1 MLKFGNN
8 YSLFWKKLFMTPRK
22 VGWKQNITSP
32 NFGINQK
39 NIYQCN
45 IYRSVVTYANCRVSV
60 KKKESGFFKNS
71 PKLFRS
77 LIDYSRKISDERI
90 RGGEKL
96 LHKSDSFY
104 DVSDHRSDILD
115 DTVTILHNPGH
126 IVVTSGDTD
135 TCHRQ
140 RWKWNFGWDQ
150 GRFIIDFSFMINQLD
165 IVHKDKMET
174 IGK

>member
-1 MLKFGNN
+1 MTIIIPFFG
-8 YSLFWKKLFMTPRK
+8 KKLFITPRK
-22 VGWKQNITSP
+22 VLIENKISHRRPESKEYLPVQ
-32 NFGINQK
+32 
-39 NIYQCN
+39 YL
-45 IYRSVVTYANCRVSV
+45 SVVTYANCRFSV

-150 GRFIIDFSFMINQLD
+150 GRFIIDFSYLINQRD

-174 IGK
+174 IGKMHLS